1 MLPAIADEEGSSAAS
16 GHEVPRQRRTGGG
29 VSYIIGLVIVVAFMA
44 ATYYVAVSKGRSPW
58 LWVILAF
65 FFSFIPLIIVAI
77 MPRKQA

>member
-1 MLPAIADEEGSSAAS
+1 MSS
-16 GHEVPRQRRTGGG
+16 T
-29 VSYIIGLVIVVAFMA
+29 VSYIIGLVIVVAFMV